1 MRKIYIDTNGN
12 IDFIKKFPEI
22 LKSFS
27 GKFLLI
33 SLIQENRTLE
43 DELDVSDIIIYDS
56 SDYISGIVDLE
67 KSLLELDDENY
78 LLPSSYKIKE
88 KIFDFEKLIND
99 LEKVEFEELD
109 NLFVLF
115 DNNLEIENKPKTIKV
130 VCENSDEAENVIVM
144 GDNNIREKFNNI
156 VGYINDDE
164 KDFNEFIDNIINSK
178 FIIKNTKKGFL
189 EKIKGIFSKNG

>member
-1 MRKIYIDTNGN
+1 MRNIYIDTNGN

-99 LEKVEFEELD
+99 LEKVEFEQLD
-109 NLFVLF
+109 NLFILF

-130 VCENSDEAENVIVM
+130 VCENLDEAENVIVM
-144 GDNNIREKFNNI
+144 GDNNIGKKFNNI

>member
-1 MRKIYIDTNGN
+1 MRNIYIDTNGN
-12 IDFIKKFPEI
+12 INFIKKFPEI

-99 LEKVEFEELD
+99 LEKVEFEQLD
-109 NLFVLF
+109 NLFILF

-130 VCENSDEAENVIVM
+130 VCENLDEAENVIVM
-144 GDNNIREKFNNI
+144 GDNNIGKKFNNI